1 VSRREESAVLACA
14 LAILLAGAA
23 IGASIVATW
32 RDPAPTVSIDDGAID
47 YADDRPLAP

>member
-1 VSRREESAVLACA
+1 MTRREETAVLACA

-47 YADDRPLAP
+47 YSDDRPVAP